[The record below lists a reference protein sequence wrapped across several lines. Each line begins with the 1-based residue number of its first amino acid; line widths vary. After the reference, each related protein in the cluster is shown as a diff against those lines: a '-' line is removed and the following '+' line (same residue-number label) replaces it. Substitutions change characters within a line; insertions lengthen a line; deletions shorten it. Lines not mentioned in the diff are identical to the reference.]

1 MKDSKSNRREKKIPS
16 NKRKVEK
23 GPESPGY
30 FLQYGCGITAKER
43 AIKRNK
49 KRAARKRELALQE
62 QKAKEVVDS
71 SAKETDVRQVS
82 ETRVDAD
89 SIFKV
94 YEKVVHEARQFRF
107 NLRALVHNF
116 IFFNHNIIRFRR
128 FIVNF
133 NWFASHGKPPGCN
146 NGLNAF
152 RYGKNAEN
160 TKL

>member
-1 MKDSKSNRREKKIPS
+1 MNSEERTKSNRREKKRPS

-71 SAKETDVRQVS
+71 SAKETDVHTRHCCKTCGCKYGEDKPEESPFVGDDEPFIACSVVS
-82 ETRVDAD
+82 GRRKQEYACGKQSTC
-89 SIFKV
+89 
-94 YEKVVHEARQFRF
+94 YHED
-107 NLRALVHNF
+107 
-116 IFFNHNIIRFRR
+116 
-128 FIVNF
+128 
-133 NWFASHGKPPGCN
+133 
-146 NGLNAF
+146 
-152 RYGKNAEN
+152 
-160 TKL
+160 